1 MLVTCRCSLR
11 AEEDIVRCSWPVG
24 KCWQRVRCS
33 RPVYKCVR
41 CSWPVGCPS
50 RAEEDNVG
58 TKSQLGS
65 TLCPCTAICV
75 RSRMDNVGT
84 TSRLGFAVAMI
95 MLGSRRPSLGPLSG
109 SLTHATAVRPGAE
122 QRCEALR
129 RTPRLCERHCGCWTP
144 SGGEQSETPWEFT
157 TGVCQHIVK
166 RALTDTLSMQWWWT
180 GSVAEVRPAATR

>member
-1 MLVTCRCSLR
+1 MFDAHDLS
-11 AEEDIVRCSWPVG
+11 ASVG
-24 KCWQRVRCS
+24 NLFDAHDLSSSVFGAHDLSVAQL
-33 RPVYKCVR
+33 
-41 CSWPVGCPS
+41 
-50 RAEEDNVG
+50 RAEEDNVD

-129 RTPRLCERHCGCWTP
+129 RT
-144 SGGEQSETPWEFT
+144 
-157 TGVCQHIVK
+157 
-166 RALTDTLSMQWWWT
+166 AL
-180 GSVAEVRPAATR
+180 